1 MYVFIIKSMFL
12 VNLLIISIQLS
23 GFILPV
29 MNGFLEWRQCTI
41 NQHKFTFALISR
53 RHIGRHGPR
62 YFSRGID
69 ADGNVSNFVETEQLL
84 GHKDKWYSFVQIR
97 GSIPLHWQQV
107 VNVRYQPRLEV
118 LNHPMTVN

>member
-1 MYVFIIKSMFL
+1 MS
-12 VNLLIISIQLS
+12 
-23 GFILPV
+23 
-29 MNGFLEWRQCTI
+29 GFLEWRPEVI

-53 RHIGRHGPR
+53 RNIGRHGPR

-84 GHKDKWYSFVQIR
+84 GVNNGGKWYSFVQIR

-107 VNVRYQPRLEV
+107 VNVRYQPQLQV
-118 LNHPMTVN
+118 LNHPMTVSTYTVTSVGR